1 MTRGIRGQCPVA
13 FFADTC
19 PFRSLQI
26 IYLFIEVYNPSIIEW
41 AYILFFYYQTNG
53 WIDEGRAVD
62 VDCCLQ
68 FSKAFDTVFLMS
80 ELRKCE
86 LYVWMVGWIENSI
99 VLHCYIA
106 ILSLFASHAV
116 NTAQTFPSVLGP
128 TSSRQIEHFKRQVLS
143 AVFCCSRKAVK
154 NTDIYYNTLLIILL
168 FSM

>member
-1 MTRGIRGQCPVA
+1 M
-13 FFADTC
+13 
-19 PFRSLQI
+19 
-26 IYLFIEVYNPSIIEW
+26 SIHT
-41 AYILFFYYQTNG
+41 FFYYQTNG

-68 FSKAFDTVFLMS
+68 FSKDFDTVFLMS

-128 TSSRQIEHFKRQVLS
+128 TSSRQIEHFKRQAFVS
-143 AVFCCSRKAVK
+143 C
-154 NTDIYYNTLLIILL
+154 LLLLKEGCEEYRQIL
-168 FSM
+168 